1 MVPCVT
7 YAKGDH
13 DITHCNNLVHC
24 CTPEKADCGYAV
36 AGTTYLLV
44 CSQANE
50 TVSKLNRYLTIKST
64 DPANTDAYI
73 VCPQVSN
80 ARWSLQLKGMVQVAC
95 LPWSQLCSDTVKP
108 EQDFKCLLMYDPC
121 RAGPGCIPTQGLP
134 VHSNH
139 FWHTNLRAPSSP
151 SCLRAK

>member
-64 DPANTDAYI
+64 DPANTDACI
-73 VCPQVSN
+73 VCPRVSN
-80 ARWSLQLKGMVQVAC
+80 APCIVTYAHYACVADC
-95 LPWSQLCSDTVKP
+95 ANSMADAWEDT
-108 EQDFKCLLMYDPC
+108 
-121 RAGPGCIPTQGLP
+121 AG
-134 VHSNH
+134 
-139 FWHTNLRAPSSP
+139 
-151 SCLRAK
+151 